1 MTTTGERLVITCVWG
16 GGLLAS
22 VACALCYLLVRDGT
36 EVPLLVWHDVVDVLK
51 SVLAVYGA
59 YLGGIIAFW
68 FAKPFTP
75 KRSPAHDR
83 IRFWIALSGAVVV
96 NLAFLGWMSIGY
108 WSSSAR
114 LEDILAAKNAM
125 IWLAF
130 VVAPA
135 NLYFFGVRASQS
147 RR

>member
-1 MTTTGERLVITCVWG
+1 
-16 GGLLAS
+16 
-22 VACALCYLLVRDGT
+22 
-36 EVPLLVWHDVVDVLK
+36 VWHDVVDVLK
-51 SVLAVYGA
+51 SVLAIYGA

-83 IRFWIALSGAVVV
+83 VRFWIALIGAVVV
-96 NLAFLGWMSIGY
+96 NLAFLGWLSIGY
-108 WSSSAR
+108 WNSSAR
-114 LEDILAAKNAM
+114 LEDILAARNVM

-130 VVAPA
+130 LVAPA
-135 NLYFFGVRASQS
+135 NLYFFGVRVSQA